1 MFFKYFCLNSSITNI
16 INSLNNH
23 EPSSNANNSQIIITF
38 QEDLYNTYKSYKIKK
53 IYTLFLR
60 FLQAGIGL
68 GITTLTTTNNPY
80 FQDNTEIISIILW
93 YISISNNIVNLL
105 SENAKKYNIGDEKL
119 KIKLLISESNK
130 YMDNFNDYSIYG
142 DDQESRI
149 IYFSKCYHE
158 IMNKTPHEYL
168 LYQGRRPSHATIEA
182 RERRI
187 QIQREAWGS
196 VDEITVIN
204 DEVDV

>member
-1 MFFKYFCLNSSITNI
+1 MLFKYLCLSSSITKI
-16 INSLNNH
+16 INKLETH
-23 EPSSNANNSQIIITF
+23 EPSKDNQIIISF
-38 QEDLYNTYKSYKIKK
+38 QDDLYKTYKSYKLKK

-68 GITTLTTTNNPY
+68 GMTTLTTTNNPY
-80 FQDNTEIISIILW
+80 FKDNTDMISIILW
-93 YISISNNIVNLL
+93 YISISNNLVNLL

-130 YMDNFNDYSIYG
+130 YMDNFNDYSIYAE
-142 DDQESRI
+142 DQESRI
-149 IYFSKCYHE
+149 LYFRKCYQE

-182 RERRI
+182 KTRRLDI
-187 QIQREAWGS
+187 QKNAWGS
-196 VDEITVIN
+196 VDEITDITE
-204 DEVDV
+204 DTDV

>member
-1 MFFKYFCLNSSITNI
+1 MFFKYFCLNSSITDTI
-16 INSLNNH
+16 DLLNDH
-23 EPSSNANNSQIIITF
+23 EPSSNANNSQIIKTF
-38 QEDLYNTYKSYKIKK
+38 QTDLYNTYKSYKIKK

-80 FQDNTEIISIILW
+80 FKENTDIISIILW
-93 YISISNNIVNLL
+93 YISISNNLVNLL
-105 SENAKKYNIGDEKL
+105 SENAKKYNIEDEKL
-119 KIKLLISESNK
+119 KIKLLISETNK
-130 YMDNFNDYSIYG
+130 YIDNFNDYSLYG
-142 DDQESRI
+142 EDQDSRI
-149 IYFSKCYHE
+149 IYFRKCYLE

-196 VDEITVIN
+196 PDEITVISN
-204 DEVDV
+204 EVDV

>member
-1 MFFKYFCLNSSITNI
+1 MFFKYFCLNDNITNI
-16 INSLNNH
+16 INTLNDH
-23 EPSSNANNSQIIITF
+23 EPSSNADNSQIIKNF
-38 QEDLYNTYKSYKIKK
+38 QIDLYNTYKSYKIKK
-53 IYTLFLR
+53 IYTLSLR

-80 FQDNTEIISIILW
+80 FKENTEIISVILW

-142 DDQESRI
+142 DDQESKI
-149 IYFSKCYHE
+149 VYFRKCYLE

-196 VDEITVIN
+196 PDEITVIN

>member
-1 MFFKYFCLNSSITNI
+1 MLFKYLCLSSSITKI
-16 INSLNNH
+16 INKLENH
-23 EPSSNANNSQIIITF
+23 EPSKDNQIIISF
-38 QEDLYNTYKSYKIKK
+38 QDDLYKTYKSYKLKK

-68 GITTLTTTNNPY
+68 GMTTLTTTNNPY
-80 FQDNTEIISIILW
+80 FKDNTDMISIILW
-93 YISISNNIVNLL
+93 YISISNNLVNLL

-130 YMDNFNDYSIYG
+130 YMDNFNDYSIYAE
-142 DDQESRI
+142 DQESRI
-149 IYFSKCYHE
+149 LFFKKCYQE

-182 RERRI
+182 KARRLE
-187 QIQREAWGS
+187 IQRDAWGS
-196 VDEITVIN
+196 VDEITDITE
-204 DEVDV
+204 DTDV

>member
-1 MFFKYFCLNSSITNI
+1 MLFKYLCLSNNITKI
-16 INSLNNH
+16 TEKLENH
-23 EPSSNANNSQIIITF
+23 EPSKNNQIIITF
-38 QEDLYNTYKSYKIKK
+38 QDDLYKTYKSYKIKK

-60 FLQAGIGL
+60 FLKVGL
-68 GITTLTTTNNPY
+68 GLSMTTLTTTNNPY
-80 FQDNTEIISIILW
+80 FKDNTEMISIILW

-105 SENAKKYNIGDEKL
+105 SENSKKYNIGDEKL

-130 YMDNFNDYSIYG
+130 YMDDFNDYSIYG

-149 IYFSKCYHE
+149 VYFKKCYQE

-182 RERRI
+182 KTKKLDI
-187 QIQREAWGS
+187 QKNAWGS
-196 VDEITVIN
+196 VDEITDIN
-204 DEVDV
+204 DDNDV